1 VRLFHPRDFSRPA
14 RALHFYRRIT
24 LGPDSNGRF
33 RCVNIRSEV
42 QSLAKR
48 TMIVDRRNFLKTMA
62 TAGAVVVLPSYTAAT
77 PAPGSFDFVF
87 FTDTHIQPELDAA
100 HGCDL
105 CFKKIAGLRPEF
117 AMMGGDHVFDA
128 FGVNKVRAG
137 MVYDLYERTEQLL
150 GMPLHHA
157 IGNHDVFGVLAK
169 SGVASTDPAYGK
181 KMFQDRMGRTY
192 YSFDYKGYHFV
203 VLDSVQP
210 TEDRLWE
217 ARVDEDQ
224 LRWLRD
230 DLKALPHGMPVIAVV
245 HCPLVTAFAT
255 YAYTQIVGADRK
267 YNTMTVANAPDVL
280 QIFENANVPAV
291 LQGHTHVNEVVNYK
305 NTQYITSGAVCGNW
319 WRGPRMGTP
328 EGFTVV
334 SLRQGK
340 ISWRYETYGFH
351 SVVPPERP

>member
-1 VRLFHPRDFSRPA
+1 
-14 RALHFYRRIT
+14 
-24 LGPDSNGRF
+24 
-33 RCVNIRSEV
+33 
-42 QSLAKR
+42 
-48 TMIVDRRNFLKTMA
+48 MIVDRRNFLKTMA

-105 CFKKIAGLRPEF
+105 CFKKIAGLKPEF

-305 NTQYITSGAVCGNW
+305 NTRYITSGAVCGNW

>member
-1 VRLFHPRDFSRPA
+1 
-14 RALHFYRRIT
+14 
-24 LGPDSNGRF
+24 
-33 RCVNIRSEV
+33 
-42 QSLAKR
+42 
-48 TMIVDRRNFLKTMA
+48 
-62 TAGAVVVLPSYTAAT
+62 
-77 PAPGSFDFVF
+77 
-87 FTDTHIQPELDAA
+87 
-100 HGCDL
+100 
-105 CFKKIAGLRPEF
+105 
-117 AMMGGDHVFDA
+117 
-128 FGVNKVRAG
+128 

-305 NTQYITSGAVCGNW
+305 NTRYITSGAVCGNW